1 MSTVNKSDYDLII
14 VGGGLV
20 GASLAISLA
29 EQDCRIALIEAS
41 AFRSE
46 QLPSY
51 DDRAIALSFG
61 SRRIFEGM
69 GLWPVLAKKV
79 TPIKRIHVSDQGR
92 FGFTRLD
99 CDEENVDALGYVIT
113 ARELGMSLL
122 ARLDEYVNSVHNDK
136 LTLMSPASV
145 TGITLADDQ
154 ARLTINH
161 EGKSETLSSKLI
173 VAADGGQSS
182 IRQQLGIDTEERDY
196 QQTAVIANLSPGRPH
211 QGVAYERFTTQGP
224 MALLPLSPQ
233 DNEDRCALVWTREP
247 KDAERIMTLDDATF
261 LAEAQACF
269 GQRLGRFTKIGQR
282 HAYPLTLIRAGEQV
296 RARLALIGNA
306 AHTLHPIA
314 GQGFNLGLR
323 DVATLAQAILDAHR
337 ANQDIGALQVLE
349 PYAQWRARDQHQV
362 IGFTHFLVESFS
374 TRFLPLA
381 VARNLSLLATDILPP
396 VKHTLARHA
405 MGLAGKLPRLARGL
419 PL

>member
-1 MSTVNKSDYDLII
+1 MSTIDNTDYDLII

-29 EQDCRIALIEAS
+29 EQDCRIALIEAN
-41 AFRSE
+41 AYRSE

-69 GLWPVLAKKV
+69 GLWPALEKKV
-79 TPIKRIHVSDQGR
+79 TPIERIHVSDQGR

-99 CDEENVDALGYVIT
+99 CREENVDALGYVIT
-113 ARELGMSLL
+113 GRELGMSLL
-122 ARLDEYVNSVHNDK
+122 EHLDRHIHNDK
-136 LTLMSPASV
+136 LTLINPASV
-145 TGITLADDQ
+145 TDIKLGEDQ
-154 ARLTINH
+154 ARISITHGEKQESLTA
-161 EGKSETLSSKLI
+161 SLI

-182 IRQQLGIDTEERDY
+182 IRQQLGIAAEERDY

-211 QGVAYERFTTQGP
+211 RGVAYERFTRHGP

-233 DNEDRCALVWTREP
+233 DNEDRCALVWTRAP
-247 KDAERIMTLDDATF
+247 KDAERIMALNDADF
-261 LAEAQACF
+261 LAEAQSCF
-269 GQRLGRFTKIGQR
+269 GQRLGRFTRAGQR

-323 DVATLAQAILDAHR
+323 DVATLAQAIIDAHR
-337 ANQDIGALQVLE
+337 DAQDIGSLQILE
-349 PYAQWRARDQHQV
+349 PYAQWRARDHREV

-374 TRFLPLA
+374 ARFPPLA
-381 VARNLSLLATDILPP
+381 VARNLGLLAADILPT
-396 VKHTLARHA
+396 VKHGLARHA
-405 MGLAGKLPRLARGL
+405 MGLAGKLSRLARGL